1 MDERQIAIDR
11 SRARLELWEDR
22 LDDLRNAPVRGTRS
36 GEEMY
41 AQYTQELMDRLV
53 SVRIKLAKLSRVSA
67 RRFEGAQEEFERAFS
82 ELQTA
87 WDTTVAKIAW
97 TSPHARQEPT

>member
-1 MDERQIAIDR
+1 MDERQITIDR
-11 SRARLELWEDR
+11 SRARLELWQDK
-22 LDDLRNAPVRGTRS
+22 LANLRATPTCGTKS

-41 AQYTQELMDRLV
+41 AQYAQELTDKLEA
-53 SVRIKLAKLSRVSA
+53 VRIKYEKLRRADGS
-67 RRFEGAQEEFERAFS
+67 RFEEAREELDRAFS

-97 TSPHARQEPT
+97 TDPLAK